1 MPNQSE
7 RRTSMGGTRS
17 SYVSRRTVLSAAG
30 ATTLAG
36 LAGCLGSTDA
46 DDDVEEVNIVLT
58 PAEAEVDILDQWQ
71 PFFDHIENE
80 VEDVRVEV
88 DVAAN
93 FAAVA
98 AAIRDGHADIG
109 DVSPEVGIY
118 TANQGWAEIIGPR
131 EQGDSDR
138 YFTFITTT
146 PDYDIDSLEDI
157 VNYDDATI
165 GFADPLSGTG
175 SLVPLLM
182 LRDAGIDIGDAP
194 LSDAE
199 DFRAE
204 FSDHSTA
211 RETLLNREEVVAA
224 GTGEFS
230 VMPHLPEDEIPDE
243 VAELS
248 GDFQFVE
255 SESADLRLV
264 AASEPLPRAPLTVR
278 ADWDSEVRDQVVEA
292 ILTAEEDDL
301 VDPDSD
307 EPLWFT
313 GVNEGDV
320 DDYGEFSDA
329 LDELDID
336 FTEVD
341 EDPDVEEPED
351 A

>member
-1 MPNQSE
+1 MPE
-7 RRTSMGGTRS
+7 HRRRNSYTGGRNAA
-17 SYVSRRTVLSAAG
+17 VSRRGFLAAAG
-30 ATTLAG
+30 AGATIG
-36 LAGCLGSTDA
+36 LAGCLGETDS
-46 DDDVEEVNIVLT
+46 DDGETVRVVLT
-58 PAEAEVDILDQWQ
+58 PAEAEVDIEDQWQ

-80 VEDVRVEV
+80 VDDVTVDV

-118 TANQGWAEIIGPR
+118 TANEGWADIIGPR
-131 EQGDSDR
+131 EQDGSDR

-146 PDYDIDSLEDI
+146 PEYDIEELSDIADYDDPS
-157 VNYDDATI
+157 I

-175 SLVPLLM
+175 SLIPLLM
-182 LRDAGIDIGDAP
+182 LEEAGLDIGGAP
-194 LSDAE
+194 LSE
-199 DFRAE
+199 SNDFRAE

-248 GDFQFVE
+248 GDYQFVE
-255 SESADLRLV
+255 DESTDLLLV
-264 AASEPLPRAPLTVR
+264 EASDPLPRAPITVR
-278 ADWDSEVRDQVVEA
+278 ADWDSPVRDEVVDA
-292 ILTAEEDDL
+292 ILAAEEDDL
-301 VDPDSD
+301 VDPDAD

-320 DDYGEFSDA
+320 DDYQEFSDA

-336 FTEVD
+336 FEEVD
-341 EDPDVEEPED
+341 EDPDVEEPDD